1 MDFVRSTDWVDF
13 CPPGLCK
20 KAAPVDFRLSGLR
33 NTATVNL
40 KGGVVWVDFK
50 NRRLKKGA
58 GFFVRAD

>member
-20 KAAPVDFRLSGLR
+20 KSAPVDFRLSGSR

-40 KGGVVWVDFK
+40 RGCMVWVDFK